1 MFVNIIDKAAFLK
14 YFTPYYYADASNI
27 FPAAS
32 IEWELVALGMV
43 YGIAAALTG
52 VFHYARKDIK

>member
-1 MFVNIIDKAAFLK
+1 MK